1 MPESES
7 APRRLRDPHPCLKRG
22 PGWLIFAIGLLGT
35 FSASYPHGCLNV
47 LLPSIARE
55 LAVDTSLI
63 VIVNIAYSLI
73 SGVLTLPFGR
83 WGDRIGYQKLFL
95 MGQAILLVTN
105 LLSTFLTV
113 DFVTLILFRCLLAV
127 GAAMVLSVVQ
137 AMLSQAFPGVRG
149 RMMGLY
155 SMSVS
160 YSGAFAPLLSAGV
173 ADSFGDWRAS
183 LAIGVVFNAISLA
196 LGLIFLGKFQNKPS
210 KADRKG
216 QILLILTLGSLL
228 TALNARTITIPVPV
242 MIGLIA
248 LFVVS
253 LLLFIRAEN
262 TAESPLLDFR
272 LLKDKRFTLG
282 FLGCLIGY
290 IVSSACNTALPFF
303 IQNIKGET
311 ATVSSLCTI
320 WFSLVMGTFGPF
332 TGGWCDK
339 HGPYK
344 FMLVSMIIQ
353 TFAIAGYASL
363 GENSPLW
370 HVVASVALY
379 GLGGGLYYAPVTS
392 MVMGTVPSNSGG
404 VASGMLSTSRNVGA
418 GIGATAF
425 SLCVGLMKNTSLPF
439 DNYVA
444 GQRLVCWIMV
454 ALTALDAVLMLVL
467 YLTYGRKKKETA

>member
-1 MPESES
+1 MSEAES
-7 APRRLRDPHPCLKRG
+7 APRRLRDPHPSLKRG

-35 FSASYPHGCLNV
+35 FSASYPQGCLNV
-47 LLPSIARE
+47 LLPSIAKE
-55 LAVDTSLI
+55 LGVDTSLI

-95 MGQAILLVTN
+95 MGQAILLASN
-105 LLSTFLTV
+105 LLSTFLTGS
-113 DFVTLILFRCLLAV
+113 FAALIVFRCVLAV

-137 AMLSQAFPGVRG
+137 AMLSQAFPGLRG

-173 ADSFGDWRAS
+173 ADGFGDWRAA
-183 LAIGVVFNAISLA
+183 LGIGVIFNAAALV
-196 LGLIFLGKFQNKPS
+196 LGLVFLGKFQNKPS
-210 KADRKG
+210 RADSRG
-216 QILLILTLGSLL
+216 QILLVVTLGSLL
-228 TALNARTITIPVPV
+228 AALNARTITIPVPV
-242 MIGLIA
+242 MIGLLA
-248 LFVVS
+248 VFAVS
-253 LLLFIRAEN
+253 LVLFIRTEN

-272 LLKDKRFTLG
+272 LLKDKHFTLG

-290 IVSSACNTALPFF
+290 LVSSACNTALPFF
-303 IQNIKGET
+303 IQNVKGET

-339 HGPYK
+339 RGPYK

-379 GLGGGLYYAPVTS
+379 GLGGGLFYAPVTS
-392 MVMGTVPSNSGG
+392 MVMGTVPPNAGG

-425 SLCVGLMKNTSLPF
+425 SLCVSLMKNAEKPF
-439 DNYVA
+439 ENYVA

-454 ALTALDAVLMLVL
+454 ALTALDAVFMLIL
-467 YLTYGRKKKETA
+467 YLEYGRKKKEA

>member
-1 MPESES
+1 MSEAES
-7 APRRLRDPHPCLKRG
+7 APRRLRDPHPSLKRG

-35 FSASYPHGCLNV
+35 FSASYPQGCLNV
-47 LLPSIARE
+47 LLPSIAKE
-55 LAVDTSLI
+55 LGVDTSLI

-95 MGQAILLVTN
+95 MGQAILLASN
-105 LLSTFLTV
+105 LLSTFLTGS
-113 DFVTLILFRCLLAV
+113 FAALIVFRCVLAV

-137 AMLSQAFPGVRG
+137 AMLSQAFPGLRG

-173 ADSFGDWRAS
+173 ADSFGDWRAA
-183 LAIGVVFNAISLA
+183 LGIGVIFNAAALV
-196 LGLIFLGKFQNKPS
+196 LGLVFLGKFQNKPS
-210 KADRKG
+210 KADSRG
-216 QILLILTLGSLL
+216 QILLVVTLGSLL
-228 TALNARTITIPVPV
+228 AALNARTITIPVPV
-242 MIGLIA
+242 MIGLLA
-248 LFVVS
+248 VFAVS
-253 LLLFIRAEN
+253 LVLFIRTEN

-272 LLKDKRFTLG
+272 LLKDKHFTLG

-290 IVSSACNTALPFF
+290 LVSSACNTALPFF
-303 IQNIKGET
+303 IQNVKGET

-339 HGPYK
+339 RGPYK

-379 GLGGGLYYAPVTS
+379 GLGGGLFYAPVTS
-392 MVMGTVPSNSGG
+392 MVMGTVPPNAGG

-425 SLCVGLMKNTSLPF
+425 SLCVSLMKNVEKPF
-439 DNYVA
+439 ENYVA

-454 ALTALDAVLMLVL
+454 ALTALDAVFMLIL
-467 YLTYGRKKKETA
+467 YLEYGRKKKEA

>member
-1 MPESES
+1 MPEAEN
-7 APRRLRDPHPCLKRG
+7 APRRLRDPHPSLKRG

-47 LLPSIARE
+47 LLPTIAKE
-55 LAVDTSLI
+55 FGVDTSLI
-63 VIVNIAYSLI
+63 VVINIAYSLI

-83 WGDRIGYQKLFL
+83 MGDRIGYQKMFIA
-95 MGQAILLVTN
+95 GQAVLLVSN
-105 LLSTFLTV
+105 VLSTFFTSSFL
-113 DFVTLILFRCLLAV
+113 TLIAFRCLLAV

-173 ADSFGDWRAS
+173 SDSFGDWRAS
-183 LAIGVVFNAISLA
+183 LAIGVIFNAIALA

-210 KADRKG
+210 KPDRKG
-216 QILLILTLGSLL
+216 QLLLILTLGSLL
-228 TALNARTITIPVPV
+228 TALNARTITIPTPV
-242 MIGLIA
+242 MIGLLA
-248 LFVVS
+248 LFAVS
-253 LLLFIRAEN
+253 LLLFIRVEN
-262 TAESPLLDFR
+262 RAESPLLDFR

-303 IQNIKGET
+303 IQNVKGQT

-339 HGPYK
+339 RGPYK

-379 GLGGGLYYAPVTS
+379 GLGGGLFYAPVTS
-392 MVMGTVPSNSGG
+392 MVMGTVPPNAGG

-418 GIGATAF
+418 GIGATAL
-425 SLCVGLMKNTSLPF
+425 SLCIGLMKNPARPF

-454 ALTALDAVLMLVL
+454 ALTALDAVFMLLL
-467 YLTYGRKKKETA
+467 YLHYGRGKKESA

>member
-1 MPESES
+1 MQESES

-22 PGWLIFAIGLLGT
+22 PGWLIFAIGLIGT

-47 LLPSIARE
+47 LLPSISLE
-55 LAVDTSLI
+55 LGVDTSLI
-63 VIVNIAYSLI
+63 VIVNIIYSLI

-95 MGQAILLVTN
+95 MGQTVLLAAST
-105 LLSTFLTV
+105 LSAFLTV
-113 DFVTLILFRCLLAV
+113 DFATLILFRCMLAV

-160 YSGAFAPLLSAGV
+160 YSGAFAPLISGALRDG
-173 ADSFGDWRAS
+173 FNDWRAA
-183 LAIGVVFNAISLA
+183 LAIAPIFNAAALV

-216 QILLILTLGSLL
+216 QLLLILTLGSLL
-228 TALNARTITIPVPV
+228 TALNARTITIPTPV

-248 LFVVS
+248 LFAVS
-253 LLLFIRAEN
+253 LYLFIRVEN

-344 FMLVSMIIQ
+344 FMLVSMCIQ
-353 TFAIAGYASL
+353 TVAIAGYASL

-379 GLGGGLYYAPVTS
+379 GVGGGLFYAPVTS
-392 MVMGTVPSNSGG
+392 MVMGTVPANSGG

-425 SLCVGLMKNTSLPF
+425 SLCVKLMQDPAKPF
-439 DNYVA
+439 ENYVA
-444 GQRLVCWIMV
+444 GQQLVCWIMV
-454 ALTALDAVLMLVL
+454 GLTALGAVLTLVL
-467 YLTYGRKKKETA
+467 YLTYGRKKTAEP